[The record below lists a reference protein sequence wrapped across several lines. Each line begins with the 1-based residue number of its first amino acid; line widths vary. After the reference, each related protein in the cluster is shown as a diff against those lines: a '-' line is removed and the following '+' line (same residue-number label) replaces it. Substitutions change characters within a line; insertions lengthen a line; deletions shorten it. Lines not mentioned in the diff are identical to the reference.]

1 MIDESNSTHKLQP
14 RPDNLLRLL
23 AIAALVCGLG
33 ALVWAAVLQHHIG
46 NAEASLV
53 TAQQVNA
60 ALQQRLAGSEARSR
74 ATSEMLAQ
82 RLGTTQAQ
90 LDAKTQIILA
100 KQQADA
106 ARLAN
111 SQQAAEKRIDADVSS
126 VRTDVGSVKTDVGGV
141 KTDVASTKAD
151 LADTKTQLQRTMG
164 DAGVMSG
171 LIARNHDELEQL
183 KHRGDRTYI
192 EFNLQKNAPPTLLST
207 IKLQLKKVDVK
218 KGRYTLTVN
227 ADDRLI
233 EKKDKTADEPVQFY
247 SGKTPALFEIVVN
260 NVAKNTV
267 SGYLSVPKGFCRPYR
282 AVILKRSEGSRGC
295 LLTDPWA

>member
-1 MIDESNSTHKLQP
+1 MIEESKGTETLQP
-14 RPDNLLRLL
+14 RSNNLLLGL
-23 AIAALVCGLG
+23 AIAGLLCGLG
-33 ALVWAAVLQHHIG
+33 GLVWAAILQTQMST
-46 NAEASLV
+46 AEAKL
-53 TAQQVNA
+53 QQANT
-60 ALQQRLAGSEARSR
+60 ALQQRLAGSDARAR
-74 ATSEMLAQ
+74 ATSEMFAQ

-90 LDAKTQIILA
+90 LDAKTQLILS
-100 KQQADA
+100 KQQADS
-106 ARLAN
+106 ARLAT

-171 LIARNHDELEQL
+171 LIARNHDDLEQL
-183 KHRGDRTYI
+183 RHRGDRTYL
-192 EFNLQKNAPPTLLST
+192 EFNLQKNAPPTLLSS

-260 NVAKNTV
+260 VVAKNTV
-267 SGYLSVPKGFCRPYR
+267 SGYLSVPKG
-282 AVILKRSEGSRGC
+282 L
-295 LLTDPWA
+295 

>member
-1 MIDESNSTHKLQP
+1 MIEESTGTVYPQSRTQT
-14 RPDNLLRLL
+14 LLLPL
-23 AIAALVCGLG
+23 AIAGLVCGLG
-33 ALVWAAVLQHHIG
+33 ALIWAFVLQSHMTS
-46 NAEASLV
+46 AEARLA
-53 TAQQVNA
+53 TAQQANM
-60 ALQQRLAGSEARSR
+60 ALQQRLAGSDARSR

-90 LDAKTQIILA
+90 LDAKTQTILA

-106 ARLAN
+106 ARLSN

-151 LADTKTQLQRTMG
+151 LADTKSQLQRTMG

-171 LIARNHDELEQL
+171 LIARNHDDLEQL
-183 KHRGDRTYI
+183 RHRGDRTYI
-192 EFNLQKNAPPTLLST
+192 EFTLQKNAPPTLLSS

-267 SGYLSVPKGFCRPYR
+267 SGYLSVPKG
-282 AVILKRSEGSRGC
+282 S
-295 LLTDPWA
+295 